1 MPCLSV
7 KVIRASYFQH
17 GHAEKLVRQTFQVC
31 KACLHYWQHER
42 FFAVVIPATRSSYCL
57 TSPTYYLSLEISEDS
72 FDTTNFNGSWS
83 VSSQHE
89 VACCNEQPISDANIR
104 LTAFA
109 ASTIHKYFL

>member
-1 MPCLSV
+1 MVTLRNWYDRLSRFV
-7 KVIRASYFQH
+7 KHACIIGNMNASSQLLFRQH
-17 GHAEKLVRQTFQVC
+17 A
-31 KACLHYWQHER
+31 
-42 FFAVVIPATRSSYCL
+42 P
-57 TSPTYYLSLEISEDS
+57 YYLSLEISEDS